1 MVLTI
6 DTTLDNDIEVTLM
19 SDNFRLV
26 KRVKASRQQAEKL
39 LPLIEKIM
47 STAKI
52 NWSQI
57 EEVRVQDQGG
67 SFTSLRIGILTA
79 NALAF
84 ALGVPVTA
92 FSPAKP
98 FKFPGGQAV
107 KPLYRGEPNI
117 GTKRPTAC

>member
-6 DTTLDNDIEVTLM
+6 DTTLDNDIEVALT

-47 STAKI
+47 LTAKI
-52 NWSQI
+52 DWSQI
-57 EEVRVQDQGG
+57 KEVRVQDQGG

-92 FSPAKP
+92 FSKTTT

-107 KPLYRGEPNI
+107 KPIYQSEPNI
-117 GTKRPTAC
+117 GPKRAAAC

>member
-6 DTTLDNDIEVTLM
+6 DTTLDNDIEVTLT
-19 SDNFRLV
+19 SDNFRLA
-26 KRVKASRQQAEKL
+26 KRVQASRQQAEKL

-47 STAKI
+47 IAAKI
-52 NWSQI
+52 SWPQI
-57 EEVRVQDQGG
+57 EEIRVQDQGG

-92 FSPAKP
+92 FSQSPT
-98 FKFPGGQAV
+98 FKFPGGQVV
-107 KPLYRGEPNI
+107 KPLYQSEPNI
-117 GTKRPTAC
+117 GPKRPAAC

>member
-6 DTTLDNDIEVTLM
+6 DTTLDEDIEVTLT
-19 SDNFRLV
+19 SDKFRLA

-39 LPLIEKIM
+39 LPLIEKVMLSARI
-47 STAKI
+47 S
-52 NWSQI
+52 WPQI
-57 EEVRVQDQGG
+57 KEIRVQDQGG

-92 FSPAKP
+92 FSQATT

-107 KPLYRGEPNI
+107 KPLYQSEPNI
-117 GTKRPTAC
+117 GPKRAAAC